1 MYHPRFKGLT
11 KDGDFT
17 EVSRSVILSD
27 LNNSCAEY
35 HRMDASDVSSG
46 IRGMHLHDCPLQP
59 YLPIY
64 LLVIGVTS
72 VASLL
77 LSYLNN
83 TLETGFLSLL
93 CSFCILLLQLFNI
106 GWFIR
111 GSEWVYSIFPPNYD
125 SNSGEKYCQRTIYL
139 FAFWFNSLGSICMVV
154 VFSCGVYFIFL
165 TCVKMAFRGH
175 HLLHSHNRSYGV
187 EA

>member
-1 MYHPRFKGLT
+1 METSQRSPVLSSFLISIIVVLNIIVWMLLMSAVGL
-11 KDGDFT
+11 G
-17 EVSRSVILSD
+17 
-27 LNNSCAEY
+27 A
-35 HRMDASDVSSG
+35 
-46 IRGMHLHDCPLQP
+46 MHLHDCPLQP

-72 VASLL
+72 VTSLL

-106 GWFIR
+106 GWFIT